1 MSFFIV
7 AAIVAV
13 FFGSSSLLAAESGGT
28 KVKLLNADRQ
38 EVGEVTVRET
48 PSGVL
53 IRLDLQNTPAKIA
66 PGSHAIHIH
75 ETGDCTPPFKSA
87 GAHWNPG
94 RTKHGFLD
102 KSGAHGGDLPNI
114 HVPENGPLTVE
125 MLLPRVSMSGSDS
138 SLLDADGFAVVIHQR
153 ADDYRSDPAGDSGD
167 RIACAAVAGSKQSK
181 Q

>member
-7 AAIVAV
+7 AAIATVL
-13 FFGSSSLLAAESGGT
+13 FGSSPLFAADSGGK
-28 KVKLLNADRQ
+28 KVQLLNADRE

-53 IRLDLQNTPAKIA
+53 IRLDLKNSPAKIA
-66 PGSHAIHIH
+66 PGSHAIHLH
-75 ETGDCTPPFKSA
+75 ETGECTPPFKSA
-87 GAHWNPG
+87 GAHWNPA
-94 RTKHGFLD
+94 RRKHGFFD

-125 MLLPRVSMSGSDS
+125 MLVPRVTLSGSGS
-138 SLLDADGFAVVIHQR
+138 SLLDADGFAVVIHQS
-153 ADDYRSDPAGDSGD
+153 ADAYRSDPAGDSGD